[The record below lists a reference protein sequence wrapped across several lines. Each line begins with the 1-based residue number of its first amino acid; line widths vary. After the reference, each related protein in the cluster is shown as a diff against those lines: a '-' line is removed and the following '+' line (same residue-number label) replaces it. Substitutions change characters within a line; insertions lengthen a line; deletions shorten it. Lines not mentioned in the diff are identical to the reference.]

1 MVNGERFNPLLLS
14 TEKNSAF
21 RIPTSDFNSS
31 SRPSRATSRLAPFAM
46 PHALCSMHF
55 QIRNSKFEMYS
66 LKADSFLQITL

>member
-31 SRPSRATSRLAPFAM
+31 SRATSRLAPFAM
-46 PHALCSMHF
+46 PHALCSMPF
-55 QIRNSKFEMYS
+55 QIRNSKFEIYS